1 MTLDDVQQSIE
12 DLREGIGAAAAD
24 VVDRRA
30 SHSAEQPPRSVAESL
45 AKLGCLSLQ
54 WREWYGALEGEGD
67 KTQTCS
73 CGERHQLHGT
83 VLDKRWALVLVVR
96 DLVVVEGSFEPK
108 KALAYAIGVS
118 LIGFFL
124 EERQSPRGS
133 GSPGQSGGN
142 PAELAIPLSW
152 HRKSHS

>member
-1 MTLDDVQQSIE
+1 MTRDDVQQSIE
-12 DLREGIGAAAAD
+12 HLRVGIGAAAVD

-30 SHSAEQPPRSVAESL
+30 GHSPEQPPHAVAESL
-45 AKLGCLSLQ
+45 AKLACLSLQ
-54 WREWYGALEGEGD
+54 WRDWYSALEAEGE

-83 VLDKRWALVLVVR
+83 VLDKRWALVMVVR
-96 DLVVVEGSFEPK
+96 DLVVAEASFEST
-108 KALAYAIGVS
+108 KALAYAEGVS

-124 EERQSPRGS
+124 EERQRARQGAAR
-133 GSPGQSGGN
+133 GQSGGS

-152 HRKSHS
+152 YRRTHS